1 MNKHKITMLII
12 AFFWLLL
19 AIFASLFFIRLLT
32 GRSCPLSLKS
42 RFSGN
47 VKNLS
52 VEEYQFDVEDISELS
67 LELISESIDLTK
79 SSDNFIHVRV
89 SSSLPEAE
97 RAVPRIKDHVLEIKR
112 NKPKTRFFTF
122 YAFKESVEVAIPESL
137 MLKKDFLIQ
146 AFSTSGSISMS
157 DMSASE
163 IFAYSTSGSI
173 RAKNVNAKKF
183 DFKSTSGSVKVED
196 SSCKNAALHSTSGSI
211 VFEGSANEAD
221 LRSTSGS
228 VNAVFLEMPKKDS
241 RFASTSGSVR
251 LSLPENEGFDF
262 HYSTISG
269 SVRNEFTDFRGKKS
283 GVNRYKDGGIAFD
296 LTSTSGSVRIE
307 RN

>member
-32 GRSCPLSLKS
+32 GGSCPLPLKS
-42 RFSGN
+42 RFSEN
-47 VKNLS
+47 TKNLS
-52 VEEYQFDVEDISELS
+52 VEEYQFDTEGISELS
-67 LELISESIDLTK
+67 LELIPESIDLTK

-89 SSSLPEAE
+89 SSLAGSESP
-97 RAVPRIKDHVLEIKR
+97 VPRIKNHVLEIKR
-112 NKPKTRFFTF
+112 NKPKTRFFSF
-122 YAFKESVEVAIPESL
+122 YAFKESVELAIPESL

-211 VFEGSANEAD
+211 VFEGFADEAD

-241 RFASTSGSVR
+241 RFASTSGAVR
-251 LSLPENEGFDF
+251 LSLPENDGFDF

>member
-12 AFFWLLL
+12 AFFWILL

-32 GRSCPLSLKS
+32 GGSCPLSLKS
-42 RFSGN
+42 RFLGN
-47 VKNLS
+47 TKNLS
-52 VEEYQFDVEDISELS
+52 VEEYQFDVEGISELS
-67 LELISESIDLTK
+67 LELIPESIDLTK
-79 SSDNFIHVRV
+79 SSDSFIHVRV
-89 SSSLPEAE
+89 SSLAGAE
-97 RAVPRIKDHVLEIKR
+97 SPVPRIKNHVLEIKR
-112 NKPKTRFFTF
+112 SKPKTRFFSF
-122 YAFKESVEVAIPESL
+122 YAFKESVEVSIPESL
-137 MLKKDFLIQ
+137 MLKKDFIIQ

-173 RAKNVNAKKF
+173 RAKKVHAIKL

-196 SSCKNAALHSTSGSI
+196 SSCKNASLHSTSGSI
-211 VFEGSANEAD
+211 VFEGFADEAD

-228 VNAVFLEMPKKDS
+228 VNAVFLEMPKKNS
-241 RFASTSGSVR
+241 RFVSTSGSVR

-269 SVRNEFTDFRGKKS
+269 SVRNEFTGFRGKKT

-296 LTSTSGSVRIE
+296 LSSTSGSVRIE